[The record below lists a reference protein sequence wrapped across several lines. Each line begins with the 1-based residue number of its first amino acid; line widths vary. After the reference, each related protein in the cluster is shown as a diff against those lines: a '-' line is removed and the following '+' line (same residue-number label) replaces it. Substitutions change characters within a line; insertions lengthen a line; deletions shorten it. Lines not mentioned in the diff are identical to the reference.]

1 MKAYIRNKRNDIND
15 EIKQKA
21 YRVKEI
27 DELYFYR
34 NMYNGMTKIYE
45 LYKDGYDTE
54 RVYNNVVSDVS
65 LSDAVDEVI
74 ELTAIETSIL
84 SLLVGLN
91 REALQEANSDTKD
104 HSLFQYLNYQSEA
117 MVDMGYGAVM
127 SAYEYSKKLAEH
139 FKFNPSKEGPFPY
152 MLSVSKTD
160 SRTRPYDYVTKI
172 RNAFQHAEYF
182 QKKGDIATVHI
193 ANHDDDGNLTFEG
206 DLLLWPYHNFVEDF
220 YGLGLGVTNIFELYD
235 IPKQD
240 VVVDRE
246 DLLNFING
254 IVCREIKFKKVPEKY
269 KFSGQNALFDKL
281 NKCFGLDA
289 IQKHD
294 VNDVLEQLK
303 KEGLEFEITDKKIK
317 PEYTGKIVEY
327 LESVYSE
334 DFMYNNEEFPKYASS
349 IVKLIHYP
357 NHDIANSL
365 NNILRYIAMRKQYLI
380 LGEKP
385 NLLFFKEQLFDEH
398 LNLSFQYTLML
409 MKANVVS
416 YAMECNKFERPDLTD
431 LDVSKMKIDPQLEY
445 DRRVI
450 EEYINSGD
458 FETAQSFVAINVIR
472 NAIAHGNN
480 RLIITAG
487 KDKEIFLSDTFV
499 KNHEL
504 YISGGLNDFGN
515 ILSNPCFE
523 PDNIKVKK
531 TDNKIKQKK

>member
-1 MKAYIRNKRNDIND
+1 MKAYIRNKRNNIEN

-21 YRVKEI
+21 YKVKEAN
-27 DELYFYR
+27 ELYFYR
-34 NMYNGMTKIYE
+34 NMYNGMNRIYN
-45 LYKDGYDTE
+45 LYKDGYDT
-54 RVYNNVVSDVS
+54 RSVYKNIISDVGFS
-65 LSDAVDEVI
+65 EAVDEVI

-117 MVDMGYGAVM
+117 KVDMGLGFVM
-127 SAYEYSKKLAEH
+127 SAYDYSKKLAEH
-139 FKFNPSKEGPFPY
+139 FNFNPSKEGPFPY
-152 MLSVSKTD
+152 MLSISKTD

-182 QKKGDIATVHI
+182 QKKGDIATIHI
-193 ANHDDDGNLTFEG
+193 ANHDDDGSLTFEG
-206 DLLLWPYHNFVEDF
+206 DLLLWSYHNFVEDF

-235 IPKQD
+235 IPRKE
-240 VVVDRE
+240 VVTDRE
-246 DLLNFING
+246 DLLDFING
-254 IVCREIKFKKVPEKY
+254 IVCREIRFKKVPEKY
-269 KFSGQNALFDKL
+269 KFSGQSALFSKL
-281 NKCFGLDA
+281 NECFGLDA
-289 IQKHD
+289 MQKKD
-294 VNDVLEQLK
+294 INEVLDQLQ
-303 KEGLEFEITDKKIK
+303 KEGLEFEFTDKQLKK
-317 PEYTGKIVEY
+317 EHTGKIVEY
-327 LESVYSE
+327 LESVYAP

-349 IVKLIHYP
+349 IVKLMHYP

-385 NLLFFKEQLFDEH
+385 NVRFFEEQLFDEH
-398 LNLSFQYTLML
+398 LVLSFQYTLML
-409 MKANVVS
+409 MRANVIS

-431 LDVSKMKIDPQLEY
+431 LDVSKMIIAPQFEY

-450 EEYINSGD
+450 DEYIQNGD
-458 FETAQSFVAINVIR
+458 FKTSQNCVAINVIR

-480 RLIITAG
+480 RLVVTAG
-487 KDKEIFLSDTFV
+487 KNRDIFLGDTFV

-504 YISGGLNDFGN
+504 YISGGITDFEN
-515 ILSNPCFE
+515 VLSNSCFN